1 MYDNKNFRTQTKTP
15 ISIKSNNHNTSNSS
29 RHLKGHNDIT
39 PQKSRVSKN
48 NSVRKNEDKHNFKK
62 ESSTKSYSNYKSP
75 LSNNE
80 NYQSVDI
87 HTKISELTEEIS
99 NLKQKL
105 SEVNS
110 NNVHLQ
116 NMIQSKDSHSKGITD
131 YSIHNQLSQ
140 ESNQDNYVNDNNN
153 PNTFSF
159 QPAQQKENPYEDII
173 KECQKL
179 KDVELEGVW
188 SVDFLVHTRKTS
200 GYSLKEKSGIYLID
214 MALAQDSTYW
224 DPGYL
229 DEEVVE

>member
-15 ISIKSNNHNTSNSS
+15 ISIKSINHNTSNSS

-75 LSNNE
+75 LLNNE

-159 QPAQQKENPYEDII
+159 QPVQQKENPYEEII
-173 KECQKL
+173 KE
-179 KDVELEGVW
+179 KDQEIQNLQEKGKQLEKFGN
-188 SVDFLVHTRKTS
+188 DIKTCLDLILS
-200 GYSLKEKSGIYLID
+200 SAKKKSD
-214 MALAQDSTYW
+214 D
-224 DPGYL
+224 
-229 DEEVVE
+229 